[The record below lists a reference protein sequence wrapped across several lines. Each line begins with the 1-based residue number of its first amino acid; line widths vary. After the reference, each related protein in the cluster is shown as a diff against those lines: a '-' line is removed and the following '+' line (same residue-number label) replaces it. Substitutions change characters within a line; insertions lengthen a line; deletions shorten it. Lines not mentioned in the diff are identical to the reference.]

1 MNRKMPTETEEKD
14 IGDDHPSPFRFEV
27 DGRRSLDHLKC
38 LAKLG
43 GFSTIFTH
51 HYPRLLGRLFA
62 TRHRFA
68 NLPRPH
74 TPKSYRFRLP
84 SCAPPTSINHRS
96 CRVFSLGCGKF
107 PPSAIP
113 AAFAPATQFSVDP
126 RHPSRG
132 SHFRSLPSTI
142 REPYCTFQHMA
153 IIPQHLVPST
163 LPTAKCN

>member
-1 MNRKMPTETEEKD
+1 MITHRHFVSRST
-14 IGDDHPSPFRFEV
+14 GDD
-27 DGRRSLDHLKC
+27 L
-38 LAKLG
+38 
-43 GFSTIFTH
+43 STISSAWPNWAVSPLFSPTTTLV
-51 HYPRLLGRLFA
+51 YWVDSLPPDTDSQISPARTPPKAIDSDFPRVRLLLA
-62 TRHRFA
+62 
-68 NLPRPH
+68 
-74 TPKSYRFRLP
+74 
-84 SCAPPTSINHRS
+84 SITDLAGG
-96 CRVFSLGCGKF
+96 FSLGCGKF

-153 IIPQHLVPST
+153 IIPQHLVPLT